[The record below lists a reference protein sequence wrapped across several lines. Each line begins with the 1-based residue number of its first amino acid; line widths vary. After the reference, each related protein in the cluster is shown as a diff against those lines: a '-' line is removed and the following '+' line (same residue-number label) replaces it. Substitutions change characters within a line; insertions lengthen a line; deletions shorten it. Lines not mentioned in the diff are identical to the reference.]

1 MRIIECNIMNFGTLC
16 DFHFDFSD
24 GINRIV
30 RANGFGKSTLAAFI
44 RVMLYGFEG
53 EGKRDA
59 LSRERKFYEPWQ
71 GGNYGGDI
79 VFSVG
84 EKCYRVT
91 RTFGKKADAD
101 TFELRDMRTNLV
113 VNDYSEHL
121 GIELFDMDSD
131 TFRRTVFVGQDGI
144 ETSVNDTINGR
155 IGALVDNTDDLDAY
169 EKAKTSLEEMIN
181 SLTPRRKTG
190 EVSKLSERIT
200 ALDADI
206 MPAGELEKSME
217 SLLEMR
223 GKEEDNLRL
232 LREEKDKLAT
242 KAKELGAYM
251 EIETGKERYETLLSD
266 RKVKA
271 EELEAFRSELPKGVD
286 INDIPDSMKLR
297 TLARDHIKAIS
308 ELSGTKLIE
317 LTDREEENYRR
328 LKELFNGEDPT
339 LQAEKYIESWKDVK
353 ELEREKAGKE
363 EMCGKAEEEMIRE
376 TAIGNKYKIICIA
389 AALIPVIAS
398 VVLFMTLNNTWPGLA
413 ACVLALICIVLSFV
427 LAAPHRRNAKQ
438 RSKEC
443 EILKRDAGALKDRID
458 TVNSGI
464 TSFVSK
470 YKKDSEP
477 DMIPVS
483 LRDIVNDHEVFLG
496 LESKKER
503 ASGAADEAKK
513 VIDEINL
520 YIRDKIGIDISDDPG
535 VRLQHLADVSDK
547 AKDALRSYE
556 EIERA
561 IEAFEKDNDIE
572 AIKNTVVPKTDESL
586 GDITSRLKEVTDL
599 ADESSVRLAS
609 LDKRSDELSQ
619 SLDDIASKRVER
631 ERLAAERE
639 NKQEAYDCCM
649 IAKDHLIKAKET
661 LSSRYIKP
669 ILDKFMY
676 YHTMITGQ
684 NTREYMVDA
693 NIDISV
699 KEQGMNRS
707 VMQLSKGL
715 RDVVGLSLR
724 MAFIGVMFPQEKP
737 VLILDDP
744 FVNLDRANLE
754 AAEKLM
760 RIIAKDYQVIFF
772 AAREETE
779 QQIEI

>member
-30 RANGFGKSTLAAFI
+30 RGNGFGKSTLAAFI

-53 EGKRDA
+53 EGKRDS

-71 GGNYGGDI
+71 GGNYGGEI

-91 RTFGKKADAD
+91 RTFGKKADTD
-101 TFELRDMRTNLV
+101 TFELRDVRTNLV

-131 TFRRTVFVGQDGI
+131 TFRRTVFVGQDGV

-155 IGALVDNTDDLDAY
+155 IGALVDNTDDLDAF

-190 EVSKLSERIT
+190 EVSRLNERIT
-200 ALDADI
+200 GLDADI
-206 MPAGELEKSME
+206 MPASELEKSME
-217 SLLEMR
+217 SVLEMR
-223 GKEEDNLRL
+223 EKEDDNLKQ
-232 LREEKDKLAT
+232 LREEKNRLAT

-251 EIETGKERYETLLSD
+251 EIETGKERYEKLLSD
-266 RKVKA
+266 RTAKA
-271 EELEAFRSELPKGVD
+271 EELESYRKELPEGID
-286 INDIPDSMKLR
+286 ISRIPDSMKLR
-297 TLARDHIKAIS
+297 SLAQNHVKAS
-308 ELSGTKLIE
+308 AELMSTKYIE
-317 LTDREEENYRR
+317 LTEREEENYQR
-328 LKELFNGEDPT
+328 LKALYDGEDPT
-339 LQAEKYIESWKDVK
+339 
-353 ELEREKAGKE
+353 
-363 EMCGKAEEEMIRE
+363 GKAEGYVETWREIKEREREITEKEELRVKAEKEMIRE
-376 TAIGNKYKIICIA
+376 TTNGNRYRIACLAVSLVFIIVA
-389 AALIPVIAS
+389 
-398 VVLFMTLNNTWPGLA
+398 VVLFVTTDDPTPGFVTCAFAMLG
-413 ACVLALICIVLSFV
+413 VILSFV
-427 LAAPHRRNAKQ
+427 LAAPHRSNAKQ
-438 RSKEC
+438 RGKERD
-443 EILKRDAGALKDRID
+443 ILKRDTDILKDRNESDCKEI
-458 TVNSGI
+458 SA
-464 TSFVSK
+464 FLSK
-470 YKKDSEP
+470 YKKDVEP

-483 LRDIVNDHEVFLG
+483 LRDIVNEHEIYLG
-496 LESKKER
+496 LESKRER
-503 ASGAADEAKK
+503 AVNAAQEARTAVEQIDRFVSEMLGA
-513 VIDEINL
+513 
-520 YIRDKIGIDISDDPG
+520 DISDDPV
-535 VRLQHLADVSDK
+535 VRLQHLADISDK
-547 AKDALRSYE
+547 AKDALNAYDQIVNKISDF
-556 EIERA
+556 ER
-561 IEAFEKDNDIE
+561 ENDIE

-586 GDITSRLKEVTDL
+586 SDITARLKDVTEL
-599 ADESSVRLAS
+599 EDESAKRLAL
-609 LDKRSDELSQ
+609 LDKRSDELAQ
-619 SLDDIASKRVER
+619 NLDEISSKRVER
-631 ERLAAERE
+631 DRLTEERNDKL
-639 NKQEAYDCCM
+639 EAYDSCV
-649 IAKDHLIKAKET
+649 IAKEHLIRAKET

-693 NIDISV
+693 NIDVSV

-707 VMQLSKGL
+707 VLQLSKGL

-724 MAFIGVMFPQEKP
+724 MAFIDVMFPQEKP
-737 VLILDDP
+737 ILILDDP